1 LGDTYSSNITGAI
14 ATLLA
19 VLLWALT
26 ALGAEIGWCIIGRQP
41 VSTLAW
47 GLIPYYVI
55 AWLLLPLYVK
65 KVKWSFLVGIAF
77 AIVDMI
83 GISAVPG
90 PQPWF
95 AFVTPLYSVSYVIFY
110 LIGLALIYFSYQ
122 SYRELKA

>member
-1 LGDTYSSNITGAI
+1 LGDTYSSNLTGAI

-26 ALGAEIGWCIIGRQP
+26 ALGAEMGWCLIGRQP
-41 VSTLAW
+41 VSMLAW

-55 AWLLLPLYVK
+55 AWLLLPLYIR

-77 AIVDMI
+77 VLIAMI

-90 PQPWF
+90 PLPWYT
-95 AFVTPLYSVSYVIFY
+95 FVTPLYSVSYVVFY

-122 SYRELKA
+122 SYKELKA